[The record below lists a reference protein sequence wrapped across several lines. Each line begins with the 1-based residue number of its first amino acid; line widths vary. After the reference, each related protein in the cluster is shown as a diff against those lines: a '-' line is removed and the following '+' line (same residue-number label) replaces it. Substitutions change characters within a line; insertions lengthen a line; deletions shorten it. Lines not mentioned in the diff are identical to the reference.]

1 MKFSKPR
8 LLRWNG
14 NAISDHN
21 RSELSTD
28 FTRIGT
34 NHRTANGT
42 ARSYFIADKRVFNVS
57 WTDLPHSSAF
67 TVDNFWGGREIE
79 NFYTNNQFFTCE
91 ITNGDGTPETYTCYF
106 TNFNRSLKKRG
117 RYDFYDVDVSW
128 EQA

>member
-1 MKFSKPR
+1 MKFFKPR

-21 RSELSTD
+21 RSELSVD

-42 ARSYFIADKRVFNVS
+42 ARSYFIADKRAYSVS
-57 WTDLPHSSAF
+57 WTDLPHSAAF
-67 TVDNFWGGREIE
+67 TVDNFWGGREME
-79 NFYTNNQFFTCE
+79 TFYTNNQFFTCE
-91 ITNGDGTPETYTCYF
+91 ITNGDGSIETYTCYF
-106 TNFNRSLKKRG
+106 TNFSRSLKKRG
-117 RYDFYDVDVSW
+117 KYDLYDIEAAW